1 VLSSVSLQS
10 IGVFCGSS
18 PGARPEYAAA
28 AQQVGR
34 LMAEQDITLVYG
46 GGRVGLMG
54 VLADAVLEV
63 GGRVIGVIP
72 KILYRKEVAH
82 QDLTELRVVD
92 SMSERKAVIGELS
105 DAFIALPG
113 GIGTLD
119 EIFEVW
125 TWTQLGLQHKY
136 SGLLNVGGYFDP
148 LIDFV
153 DRAVREG
160 FLSAQ
165 NRQVLL
171 VETDAARLLTRLS
184 ADPAHER
191 EALSGD

>member
-1 VLSSVSLQS
+1 M
-10 IGVFCGSS
+10 
-18 PGARPEYAAA
+18 AAK
-28 AQQVGR
+28 QLGR
-34 LMAEQDITLVYG
+34 LMAEQDVTLIYG

-54 VLADAVLEV
+54 ILADAVLEM
-63 GGRVIGVIP
+63 GGRAIGVIP

-92 SMSERKAVIGELS
+92 SMSERKSVIGELS

-148 LIDFV
+148 LIEFV

-165 NRQVLL
+165 NREVLL
-171 VETDAARLLTRLS
+171 VETDAARLLTRL
-184 ADPAHER
+184 AVDPSHER
-191 EALSGD
+191 QALSGD

>member
-1 VLSSVSLQS
+1 
-10 IGVFCGSS
+10 
-18 PGARPEYAAA
+18 
-28 AQQVGR
+28 
-34 LMAEQDITLVYG
+34 MAEQDITLVYG

-63 GGRVIGVIP
+63 GGRVVGVIP
-72 KILYRKEVAH
+72 KILYRKEIAH

-148 LIDFV
+148 LIEFV

-165 NRQVLL
+165 NRDVLF
-171 VETDAARLLTRLS
+171 VETNAARLLARLS
-184 ADPAHER
+184 ADPGHER
-191 EALSGD
+191 QEMSGD